1 MLNLLRQSTAA
12 TISAGPMISDTDA
25 APETTLVPA
34 IYVSKNGS
42 KLALQNGTTPAE
54 HDALGYYTVALDA
67 VDVATCGR
75 LRVVLAATGALS
87 CWEDFMVVPGPVY
100 DALISGTSWVFDG
113 DSAGAPTT
121 ITITDSLDAGVP
133 DCQVWVT
140 LDAAGLNHITRV
152 DTTSDQGEVVF
163 LLQDGVTYYLWCD
176 SPGGKVDIL
185 GQAFVAEND

>member
-1 MLNLLRQSTAA
+1 MLNLLRQGTEV
-12 TISAGPMISDTDA
+12 TVTAGPLQHWYTAIPITDA
-25 APETTLVPA
+25 VPS
-34 IYVSKNGS
+34 VKLKKNGS
-42 KLALQNGTTPAE
+42 KMTPQHGDTPAE
-54 HDALGYYTVALDA
+54 HDALGHYDVVLDEE
-67 VDVATCGR
+67 DVGTCGR
-75 LRVVLAATGALS
+75 LRLILDATNAGA
-87 CWEDFMVVPGPVY
+87 CWEDFMVLPVPVF

-121 ITITDSLDAGVP
+121 ITIKDSLGAGVP

-140 LDAAGLNHITRV
+140 IDSAGLNHTTRV
-152 DTTSDQGEVVF
+152 DTTNDQGEVVF